1 MHRIDLA
8 AIMDYCLGSDNPE
21 EFYYYKKIR
30 KGMEDMKKYSVKKD
44 IPLFFEINEIR
55 INEFEYFF
63 TN

>member
-1 MHRIDLA
+1 MNRIDLV

-21 EFYYYKKIR
+21 EIYYHKKIR
-30 KGMEDMKKYSVKKD
+30 KEMEDMKKYSVKKD